1 MHLVQPDHRKAFTDE
16 RMKAI
21 PDYDFT

>member
-1 MHLVQPDHRKAFTDE
+1 MDLVQPDHRKALTDE